1 MENPIAGTINGLMNQ
16 TSNAIGGLE
25 RHGTELNINVVTA
38 GGLTVELNL
47 LKSAQTSCLF
57 AQSELSTR
65 RKIFKQLFI
74 DARRLLTL
82 ARELLKPHLGTRHSV
97 AWIETGLAKSLAM
110 PTESDDLL
118 GMLNGMAA
126 YLLEHPE
133 HENAQVNVLA
143 ERFMQLATALAAA
156 EAAVHAQKST
166 YALALTTRNAKA
178 KQIRHMLA
186 ALIKALRIPLDPMD
200 DRYVAFGFNRPGQK
214 ATPAAPEKV
223 EATVTEE
230 NAVTVKWP
238 KTPRARYYRVWVR
251 VIGADQELVPVGT
264 PSDPDFTLERL
275 PSNAEIEIA
284 VSAVNDGGES
294 TLSDVIFV
302 KTTCQAPLMIMVPPP
317 SGAPA

>member
-25 RHGTELNINVVTA
+25 RLGTELNINVVTA
-38 GGLTVELNL
+38 ASLTLELNL
-47 LKSAQTSCLF
+47 LKSAQTACLF
-57 AQSELSTR
+57 AQSELWTR

-97 AWIETGLAKSLAM
+97 AWIETGLMKSLAM

-126 YLLEHPE
+126 YLRAHPE

-143 ERFMQLATALAAA
+143 ERFTQLAVALAAA
-156 EAAVHAQKST
+156 EAAVYAQKST
-166 YALALTTRNAKA
+166 HALALTARNGKA

-186 ALIKALRIPLDPMD
+186 ALIKALRIPLDSMD

-214 ATPAAPEKV
+214 ATPPAPENV

-230 NAVTVKWP
+230 NAISLKWP
-238 KTPRARYYRVWVR
+238 KTPRARYYRVWAR
-251 VIGADQELVPVGT
+251 VIGVDQELIPVGT
-264 PSDPDFTLERL
+264 PTDPDFTIERL
-275 PSNAEIEIA
+275 PRAAEIEIA
-284 VSAVNDGGES
+284 LSAANNGGES
-294 TLSDVIFV
+294 VRTKVILV
-302 KTTCQAPLMIMVPPP
+302 KTNVSVTP
-317 SGAPA
+317 SPIGLES